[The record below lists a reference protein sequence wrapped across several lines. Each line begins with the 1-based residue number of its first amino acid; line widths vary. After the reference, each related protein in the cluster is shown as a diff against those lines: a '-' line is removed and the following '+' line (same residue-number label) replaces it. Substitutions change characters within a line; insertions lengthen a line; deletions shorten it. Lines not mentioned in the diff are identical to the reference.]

1 MHGNAADE
9 TPPKVAIAIVSLVV
23 LGVIAVVTRGGHDH
37 ATGPVPGA
45 LPTMNAAANAT
56 ATVLLVAGWLAI
68 RRRLVRA
75 HRACMVAALAAS
87 TVFLVGYVLHH
98 ARVGSVPFA
107 GPDALRPIYFAIL
120 VPHIVLSAVV
130 LPLALTTVWWA
141 WRGRFDRHR
150 RIARWTL
157 PLWLWVSVSGVAVY
171 WMLYRL

>member
-1 MHGNAADE
+1 VNTNAAGDA
-9 TPPKVAIAIVSLVV
+9 PPRVAIALVSLAV
-23 LGVIAVVTRGGHDH
+23 LGAIAVVTRGGHDH
-37 ATGPVPGA
+37 AMGPVPGA

-56 ATVLLVAGWLAI
+56 ATVLLVAGWVAI
-68 RRRLVRA
+68 RRRRVAA
-75 HRACMVAALAAS
+75 HRACMIAALAAS

-107 GPDALRPIYFAIL
+107 GADWLRTVYFAVL

-130 LPLALTTVWWA
+130 LPLALTTVWFA
-141 WRGRFDRHR
+141 WRGRFASHR

-157 PLWLWVSVSGVAVY
+157 PLWLYVSASGVGIY